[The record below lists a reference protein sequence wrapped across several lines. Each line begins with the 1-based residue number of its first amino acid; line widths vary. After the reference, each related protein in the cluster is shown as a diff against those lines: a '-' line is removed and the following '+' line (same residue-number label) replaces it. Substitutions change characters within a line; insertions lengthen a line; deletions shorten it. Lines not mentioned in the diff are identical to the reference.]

1 VDVPLDAAGRP
12 EGECEDAQAG
22 LCEVLGH
29 GRLPFAAGMRIL
41 SVVGNRP
48 QFVKSAPLSL
58 ALRNRAEEIVLH
70 TGQHY
75 DRELSEIFFEEL
87 ELDPPNYRL
96 EAGSGSHAEQTARML
111 PGIEAAILTEEPDW
125 VVVFGDTNSTLAGA
139 LAAAKLQVPV
149 AHVEAG
155 LRSFDRTMPEE
166 VNRVVVDAISG
177 LLLAPTD
184 VAIGNLR
191 AEGITEGVHVVGD
204 VMMDAKLRLAPLA
217 RTRSTALRT
226 AEVEPGRYLVL
237 TLHRAA
243 NTEAGPLRD
252 VASALAELG
261 EPVVFPAHPRTTAA
275 LARTGVEL
283 PQNVRLLPPTGY
295 LDFAALAS
303 QARVILT
310 DSGGLQK
317 EAYWYEVPCVTLR
330 TTTEWIETVEVGW
343 NRLVGTDS
351 ARIVKAVREATPGP
365 EHPPLYGDGRA
376 AERIADLLCSF
387 PGR

>member
-1 VDVPLDAAGRP
+1 
-12 EGECEDAQAG
+12 
-22 LCEVLGH
+22 
-29 GRLPFAAGMRIL
+29 MRFL
-41 SVVGNRP
+41 SLVGNRP
-48 QFVKSAPLSL
+48 QFIKSAPLSL
-58 ALRNRAEEIVLH
+58 ALRNRADEIVLH

-96 EAGSGSHAEQTARML
+96 ETGSGSHAEQTARML
-111 PGIEAAILTEEPDW
+111 PGIEKAILAEEPDW

-166 VNRVVVDAISG
+166 LNRVLVDAMAS

-184 VAIGNLR
+184 LAVENLR

-204 VMMDAKLRLAPLA
+204 VMMDANLRLAPLA
-217 RTRSTALRT
+217 RARSSMLRET
-226 AEVEPGRYLVL
+226 GVEAGRYLVL

-243 NTEAGPLRD
+243 NTEPGPLAN
-252 VASALAELG
+252 VVGALAELG

-275 LARTGVEL
+275 LARAGLEL
-283 PQNVRLLPPTGY
+283 PPKVRLLPPAGY

-330 TTTEWIETVEVGW
+330 DTTEWVETVETDW
-343 NRLVGTDS
+343 NRLVGTDP
-351 ARIVKAVREATPGP
+351 ARIVEAVRGAAPGP
-365 EHPPLYGDGRA
+365 EHPPLYGDGQA

-387 PGR
+387 RRQ